1 MHASRGDENVGD
13 TDRSAFKE
21 ASDAR
26 KRKRARILRK
36 QAKVRLVTKGSYCT
50 DYNKPGHYKA
60 QDLTQ
65 NLYNTVGTWSTL

>member
-1 MHASRGDENVGD
+1 MHQEVMRMWEILIEVHL
-13 TDRSAFKE
+13 RKPVMQE
-21 ASDAR
+21 

-65 NLYNTVGTWSTL
+65 NLYNTVGTWSAL